1 MFYKRRAR
9 EREILKAKRKGKRFG
24 GCFVEKA
31 SFYAR
36 FLQARLAF
44 RWEKFSF
51 IPEAFFLIPD
61 KLSSFSEFGAEF
73 GKLLI
78 R

>member
-9 EREILKAKRKGKRFG
+9 KREILKAKRKGKRFG
-24 GCFVEKA
+24 GWFVEKA

-44 RWEKFSF
+44 R
-51 IPEAFFLIPD
+51 
-61 KLSSFSEFGAEF
+61 
-73 GKLLI
+73 
-78 R
+78 